1 MRPTRRRTRLL
12 LAATVAVA
20 ALAVPLG
27 VHAARG
33 ADAATAAQPPEPE
46 REPEGSE
53 CRTSVEG
60 SRVVAYCHNPYP
72 STDLVQLHTE
82 CERWWDVD
90 ADGAAVAVEPGRTV
104 RLEDR
109 CWKEIATAWVSHRP
123 APV

>member
-12 LAATVAVA
+12 LAAPVVAA

-33 ADAATAAQPPEPE
+33 ADTGREAEPPKPEPA
-46 REPEGSE
+46 GSE

-72 STDLVQLHTE
+72 STDLVRLHTE
-82 CERWWDVD
+82 CDRWWDVD

-109 CWKEIATAWVSHRP
+109 CWKEIAAAWVSHRP

>member
-1 MRPTRRRTRLL
+1 MRPTRRRTHLL
-12 LAATVAVA
+12 LAAPVVVA

-33 ADAATAAQPPEPE
+33 ADSGTRAEPPKPEPA
-46 REPEGSE
+46 GSE

-72 STDLVQLHTE
+72 STDLVRLHTE
-82 CERWWDVD
+82 CDRWWDVD